1 MLSSKKI
8 ICPNNLINVAKKKGT
23 VDAAIVN
30 AGEIFPMESV
40 HKAVQHNL
48 INPTFIGDN
57 NEIKKYADKLKWNIS
72 KYKII
77 DEKNEDSTAPIAAK
91 LASEGK
97 VKIIVKGHIHT
108 DVLMKA
114 VLKRDLNLIGKK
126 RLSHVWHMTLGKDDK
141 PFIITDGVVNVLPK
155 LEVKMHILRNAVDF
169 ANKIG
174 ISRPKVSVLSAT
186 EEILESVPSSID
198 ADIITK
204 RAKEENIKADVFG
217 PLAFDN
223 SVSKKSAA
231 IKKIKDNTYYYDLW
245 RGVNEKKDLFI
256 LFNITGVISYFI
268 LSDVILYNGWRH
280 LYFINTFIIYIATY
294 AFYRIDL
301 SLQSKSK
308 KKFHYYISILFF
320 ER

>member
-1 MLSSKKI
+1 MLSNKKI
-8 ICPNNLINVAKKKGT
+8 ICPNNLINLAKKKGT
-23 VDAAIVN
+23 IDAAIVN

-48 INPTFIGDN
+48 INPIFIGN
-57 NEIKKYADKLKWNIS
+57 ESEIKKYAEKLKWNIS

-77 DEKNEDSTAPIAAK
+77 DEKDENSTAPIAAK
-91 LASEGK
+91 LASEDK

-108 DVLMKA
+108 DILMKA

-126 RLSHVWHMTLGKDDK
+126 RLSHVWHMTLDKDDK

-186 EEILESVPSSID
+186 EEVLNSVPSSIE
-198 ADIITK
+198 ANLITK
-204 RAKEENIKADVFG
+204 KAKDENINAEVFG

-231 IKKIKDNTYYYDLW
+231 IKKIKNDVAGNADILLVPNVETGNGLVKMMIYFMGACAA
-245 RGVNEKKDLFI
+245 GVVLGGKAPVV
-256 LFNITGVISYFI
+256 ITSR
-268 LSDVILYNGWRH
+268 SDEAEARLAS
-280 LYFINTFIIYIATY
+280 IA
-294 AFYRIDL
+294 A
-301 SLQSKSK
+301 
-308 KKFHYYISILFF
+308 SIVALG
-320 ER
+320 

>member
-1 MLSSKKI
+1 MLSNKKI
-8 ICPNNLINVAKKKGT
+8 ICPNNLINVAKKTGI

-48 INPTFIGDN
+48 INPIFIGN
-57 NEIKKYADKLKWNIS
+57 ETEIKKYAKKLNWDIT

-77 DEKNEDSTAPIAAK
+77 NEKVENNTAPIAAK

-108 DVLMKA
+108 DILLKA

-126 RLSHVWHMTLGKDDK
+126 RLSHVWHMTLETDDK

-186 EEILESVPSSID
+186 EEVIESVPSSIE
-198 ADIITK
+198 ANLITK
-204 RAKEENIKADVFG
+204 KAKQENINADVFG

-231 IKKIKDNTYYYDLW
+231 IKKIKNEVAGNADILLVPNVETGNAIVKMMIYFMGACAA
-245 RGVNEKKDLFI
+245 GVVLGGKAPVV
-256 LFNITGVISYFI
+256 ITSR
-268 LSDVILYNGWRH
+268 SDEAEARLAS
-280 LYFINTFIIYIATY
+280 IA
-294 AFYRIDL
+294 A
-301 SLQSKSK
+301 
-308 KKFHYYISILFF
+308 SIVALG
-320 ER
+320 

>member
-8 ICPNNLINVAKKKGT
+8 ICPNNLINVAKKVGT
-23 VDAAIVN
+23 IDAAIVN

-48 INPTFIGDN
+48 INPTFIGN
-57 NEIKKYADKLKWNIS
+57 ENEIKKYADKLKWDIS

-77 DEKNEDSTAPIAAK
+77 NEKNENDTAPIAAK
-91 LASEGK
+91 LASEEK

-114 VLKRDLNLIGKK
+114 VLKRNLNLIGKK
-126 RLSHVWHMTLGKDDK
+126 RLSHVWHMTLDKDDK

-155 LEVKMHILRNAVDF
+155 LEVKMHILKNAVEF

-174 ISRPKVSVLSAT
+174 ISRPKVAVLSAT

-198 ADIITK
+198 ADLITK

-223 SVSKKSAA
+223 SVSKKSAV
-231 IKKIKDNTYYYDLW
+231 IKKIKNDVSGSTDILLVPNVEAGNALVKMMIYFMGACAA
-245 RGVNEKKDLFI
+245 GVVLGGKAPVV
-256 LFNITGVISYFI
+256 ITSR
-268 LSDVILYNGWRH
+268 SDEAEARLAS
-280 LYFINTFIIYIATY
+280 IA
-294 AFYRIDL
+294 AAVV
-301 SLQSKSK
+301 SLNNK
-308 KKFHYYISILFF
+308 
-320 ER
+320 